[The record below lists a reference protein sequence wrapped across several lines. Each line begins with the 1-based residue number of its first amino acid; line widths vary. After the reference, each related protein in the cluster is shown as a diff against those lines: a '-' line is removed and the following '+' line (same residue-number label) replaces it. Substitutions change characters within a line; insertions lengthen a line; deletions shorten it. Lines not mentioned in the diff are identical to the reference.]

1 MPPTSYVAGLDL
13 GQAQDYSALAI
24 VEAGPVGPD
33 QTFDVRH
40 LHRWPLGTR
49 YPAIVDDVAALL
61 AAPEV
66 RGRVRL
72 AIDAT
77 GVGAAVV
84 DLFRGPRQPA
94 QAWQFNRGTGAVS
107 VPPPTAP
114 PPPIVAPIHAITITG
129 GTAVARTGRD
139 AAVPKR
145 DLVGAVVAPLQG
157 GRLRI
162 APELPEAATLTRELR
177 DFRAKISLAT
187 GHDSYGVGEEWRVG
201 QHDDLVLALAMA
213 VWVARNDRSTVIRS
227 Y

>member
-1 MPPTSYVAGLDL
+1 MPPRSFVAGLDL
-13 GQAQDYSALAI
+13 GQSQDYSALAI
-24 VEAGPVGPD
+24 VETGPAVPD
-33 QTFDVRH
+33 RIFDVRH
-40 LHRWPLGTR
+40 LQRWPLGTR

-84 DLFRGPRQPA
+84 DLFRGPRQPPRT
-94 QAWQFNRGTGAVS
+94 WSGNWVTGEVTHAS
-107 VPPPTAP
+107 PPPP
-114 PPPIVAPIHAITITG
+114 PPPIPAPIHAITISG
-129 GTAVARTGRD
+129 GSAVTREGRNVS
-139 AAVPKR
+139 VPKR
-145 DLVGAVVAPLQG
+145 DLVGAVVAPLQS

-187 GHDSYGVGEEWRVG
+187 GHDSYGVAEEWRQG
-201 QHDDLVLALAMA
+201 QHDDLVLAVAMA
-213 VWVARNDRSTVIRS
+213 CWLAQDDRPTAVRS
-227 Y
+227 F